1 LNTIHDLEEKSLK
14 FALEYKQ
21 FYQEKQRKPS
31 NVIGTKEKRENAT
44 EEQKKEN
51 KLALWFSNMKR
62 AKNKK
67 NKSIL
72 YSSVDKIFIEVFGEK
87 WFEK

>member
-1 LNTIHDLEEKSLK
+1 
-14 FALEYKQ
+14 
-21 FYQEKQRKPS
+21 
-31 NVIGTKEKRENAT
+31 
-44 EEQKKEN
+44 
-51 KLALWFSNMKR
+51 MKR